1 MNTPLFMGRSLY
13 ARFLHLQIGGPG
25 HVTTLARARGGKG
38 ASVIIPNLLV
48 WPGSAVVIDV
58 KGTNAATTARRRRE
72 MGQQVYIVDPF
83 LVLGKESDGFNPLA
97 DIDINAREVHEDIGL
112 IADALVVRSPPPT
125 DPHWDET
132 SMKLLKGMTAHGCST
147 VDDATLPMVR
157 RMLGLQGAEWTE
169 LWEQMAGNDAA
180 SLAREAAAHMARS
193 IGTDEMAAVLSTMD
207 RHTHWLSSPSIAD
220 VLNKSTFSFAELKQ
234 RPTTIYLVLPPH
246 YLDEHSRFLRL
257 FINLA
262 VRQMSKGGKSPI
274 PVLMVLDEFLS
285 LGYMAEIERAFTL
298 LASYNLVL
306 WPFVQDLGRLRDL
319 YKNSVNSLLGNSRAV
334 QVFGVDDP
342 ETLAFVSERL
352 GLRTVRHGR
361 ADGRI
366 APLRSPDEVAREL
379 DVDHRY
385 QYVLRSGKPAL
396 VLERVNYYED
406 QHWKGSLGL
415 PASVM
420 RRLYP
425 FWKMYDDDPDYKQP
439 RGA

>member
-25 HVTTLARARGGKG
+25 HMTTLARARGGKG
-38 ASVIIPNLLV
+38 ASAIIPNLLV
-48 WPGSAVVIDV
+48 WPGSAVVVDV

-83 LVLGKESDGFNPLA
+83 RVLVKDTDGFNPLA
-97 DIDINAREVHEDIGL
+97 DLDLNSREVHEDIGV
-112 IADALVVRSPPPT
+112 IADAMVVASPPPA
-125 DPHWDET
+125 DPHWDQSSKT
-132 SMKLLKGMTAHGCST
+132 MLSGMTAHARST

-157 RMLGLQGAEWTE
+157 KMLGLQGAEWSE
-169 LWEQMAGNDAA
+169 LWAQMGGNDAA
-180 SLAREAAAHMARS
+180 AGLAREAAARMAR
-193 IGTDEMAAVLSTMD
+193 GAGGNEMASVISNLD
-207 RHTHWLSSPSIAD
+207 RHTHWLSSPAIQE
-220 VLNKSTFSFAELKQ
+220 VLCKSTFSFAQLKQ
-234 RPTTIYLVLPPH
+234 RRTTIYLVLPPH

-262 VRQMSKGGKSPI
+262 VRQMSKGGKSAI

-306 WPFVQDLGRLRDL
+306 WPFIQDLGRLRDL
-319 YKNSVNSLLGNSRAV
+319 YKSSVNSLLGNSRAV

-352 GLRTVRHGR
+352 GQSTVRDGR
-361 ADGRI
+361 ADRRI

-379 DVDHRY
+379 DGEHRY
-385 QYVLRSGKPAL
+385 QYVMRSGKPAL

-406 QHWKGSLGL
+406 REWKGSLGL
-415 PASVM
+415 PASLM

-425 FWKMYDDDPDYKQP
+425 FWKLYDDDPDY
-439 RGA
+439 R